1 MSGSLQ
7 AVFMNQRSF
16 GEPAPTVIGQAY
28 GGGYYAGSIS
38 TTENGV
44 ATHYLVVAPK
54 SSGQFGGPGISGKS
68 WKNSNTL
75 APGCVSNIDGP
86 QNTADMVGD
95 GNSTTYPA
103 AHYCNDLSIG
113 SYTDW
118 YMPARSELEICYYNL
133 KPSTQANVTSTG
145 INNFS
150 VPKRTSNYTTTVPG
164 QTSAADFKTTGS
176 EFFDNPSQ
184 ATAYWSSTQNGATFG
199 TAKYFHD
206 GYQIN
211 YIAKTTASF
220 AVRAVRRV
228 PV

>member
-1 MSGSLQ
+1 MSGALQ

-54 SSGQFGGPGISGKS
+54 SSGQSGGPGIGGLK
-68 WKNSNTL
+68 WKDSNTL
-75 APGCVSNIDGP
+75 SPGCTSNIDGP
-86 QNTADMVGD
+86 QNTADMIAD
-95 GNSTTYPA
+95 GNATTYPA
-103 AHYCNDLSIG
+103 AHFCNNLTIG

-118 YMPARSELEICYYNL
+118 YLPARSELEICYYEL
-133 KPSTQANVTSTG
+133 KPSTQNNVTSTG

-176 EFFDNPSQ
+176 EFFDNSAYPP
-184 ATAYWSSTQNGATFG
+184 YWSSTQNGATFA
-199 TAKYFHD
+199 TCKYFYA
-206 GYQIN
+206 GYQLN
-211 YIAKTTASF
+211 YIAKFSASV
-220 AVRAVRRV
+220 ATRAVRRV